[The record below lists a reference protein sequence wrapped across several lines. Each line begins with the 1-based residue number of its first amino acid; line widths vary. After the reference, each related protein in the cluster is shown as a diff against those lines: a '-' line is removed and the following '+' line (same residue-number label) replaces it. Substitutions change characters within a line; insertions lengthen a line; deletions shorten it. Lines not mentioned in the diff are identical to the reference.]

1 MLFCKKFK
9 KNVNFVHRN
18 KKNKNKKGGIFSL
31 FFSMII
37 CRTIR
42 NINNSVIKNKFIM
55 IQFTKRFFVLSVA
68 LLLLGTLPPTAI
80 GQQTLND
87 VKAERGLNDNDVLAA
102 VKTFMPRGGRDEYF
116 AFVGT
121 GNSGTMI
128 VYGIPSMRIY
138 KYVGVFSPEPWQG
151 YGYDDESMLML
162 KKGSLDNRINTYG
175 DMRYPALAE
184 TNGKY
189 NGKYLF
195 YSDGANSRIA
205 LLGLDDFETKQVL
218 QHPLFN
224 NCFPGVAVTENTEY
238 VIQSSQY
245 PAPWDNKSTDV
256 ADFKSGV
263 TFWKFHDP
271 KEATSTG
278 HHIGRMI
285 KEESFTL
292 ELPAYTLDYFDAGKA
307 ISNGYVVGIAD
318 KGDNNYIYVIDYNKL
333 ANATKTVVNDFTVV
347 SLEAAIDAN
356 AVAFIDIPAK
366 AKKVKVTPDG
376 KYFIT
381 ATDEALVF
389 DFAKVKDAMANGTF
403 SGNADGNIPLIETN
417 SVKHGLLALGNGVVD
432 LTFDYRKNIAYS
444 SVYDEKKIVR
454 WNYTDLKK
462 EGEIALTFK
471 PGQLMIPQGLS
482 VEPHSNYLVATDKE
496 GLYDNYPNV
505 GPVRPSFQHL
515 IDISSDD
522 MKDIYTMSLPQAN
535 IYGSVAVLR
544 TTIKPIIRYETG
556 TNTRTGE
563 ISRYKTVA
571 GQEKIEREGNRVHI
585 FGTMI
590 RSHITPEIVEVNE
603 GDVVTFHLTNL
614 ERAEDET
621 HGFTVDTYGK
631 HGSFEPGKTAS
642 LTFTADRS
650 GVFPYYCTEFC
661 SALHLEM
668 EGILLVKPKNYRGPG
683 AGEEVALTEE
693 ELAGYKKNYEDKIAV
708 IEATQD
714 IINGVVQWLK
724 DNNYQDYP
732 YVAALVEDAF
742 DQLGQAA
749 SSKEKHEKYAEE
761 GKWRDAFLWAE
772 QYWQY
777 QVKTAD
783 VGLRAKELLTIELEN
798 KK

>member
-1 MLFCKKFK
+1 
-9 KNVNFVHRN
+9 
-18 KKNKNKKGGIFSL
+18 
-31 FFSMII
+31 MIHPLKSFLI
-37 CRTIR
+37 LGTA
-42 NINNSVIKNKFIM
+42 F
-55 IQFTKRFFVLSVA
+55 
-68 LLLLGTLPPTAI
+68 LLLAI
-80 GQQTLND
+80 IPQPANGQQTLND
-87 VKAERGLNDNDVLAA
+87 VKKERGLNDDDVLAA

-121 GNSGTMI
+121 GNSGTML

-151 YGYDDESMLML
+151 YGFDDESILML
-162 KKGSLDNRINTYG
+162 KKGSSDNRINTYG
-175 DMRYPALAE
+175 DMRYPALSE

-218 QHPLFN
+218 QHPLFI
-224 NCFPGVAVTENTEY
+224 NCYPGVAVTQNNEY

-245 PAPWDNKSTDV
+245 PAPWDNKSTNV
-256 ADFKSGV
+256 EDFKSGV

-271 KEATSTG
+271 QEATESG

-285 KEESFTL
+285 KEETFTL
-292 ELPAYTLDYFDAGKA
+292 ELPAYTLDFFDAGKT
-307 ISNGYVVGIAD
+307 ISDGYVVGIAD
-318 KGDNNYIYVIDYNKL
+318 KGDDHYLYVIDYKKLESANKD
-333 ANATKTVVNDFTVV
+333 VVNDFTVIP
-347 SLEAAIDAN
+347 LDAAINAN
-356 AVAFIDIPAK
+356 AVAFIEIPAK
-366 AKKVKVTPDG
+366 ALKVKVTSDG
-376 KYFIT
+376 KYFVT
-381 ATDEALVF
+381 ASDEAFVF

-417 SVKHGLLALGNGVVD
+417 AVKHGSLALGKGVVD
-432 LTFDYRKNIAYS
+432 LTFEYRPNVVYS

-454 WNYTDLKK
+454 WNYADLKK
-462 EGEIALTFK
+462 EGEVSLTFK
-471 PGQLMIPQGLS
+471 PGHLMVPQALT
-482 VEPHSNYLVATDKE
+482 VEPHSNYLIATNKE

-522 MKDIYTMSLPQAN
+522 MTDLYTMSLPQAN

-544 TTIKPIIRYETG
+544 TIIKPIIRYETG

-563 ISRYKTVA
+563 ISPYKTVA
-571 GQEKIEREGNRVHI
+571 GKEKIERKGNRVHI

-590 RSHITPEIVEVNE
+590 RSHIVPEIVEVNE

-621 HGFTVDTYGK
+621 HGFTVCTYGI

-642 LTFTADRS
+642 LTFTADRP
-650 GVFPYYCTEFC
+650 GIFPYYCTEFC

-668 EGILLVKPKNYRGPG
+668 EGILLIKPKNYTGPG
-683 AGEEVALTEE
+683 AGKEIPLTEE
-693 ELAGYKKNYEDKIAV
+693 ELAGYKKNYEDKLVV
-708 IEATQD
+708 IDATQD
-714 IINGVVQWLK
+714 VINGVVQWLK
-724 DNNYQDYP
+724 DNNYQDYN
-732 YVAALVEDAF
+732 YVNALVEDAV
-742 DQLGQAA
+742 DQLGKAA
-749 SSKEKHEKYAEE
+749 LAKEDYEKYASE
-761 GKWRDAFLWAE
+761 GKWREAFLWAE
-772 QYWQY
+772 QYFQY
-777 QVKTAD
+777 QVKAAD
-783 VGLRAKELLTIELEN
+783 AGLRAKELLSIELEN

>member
-1 MLFCKKFK
+1 MNRKLKCFY
-9 KNVNFVHRN
+9 V
-18 KKNKNKKGGIFSL
+18 ISL
-31 FFSMII
+31 A
-37 CRTIR
+37 
-42 NINNSVIKNKFIM
+42 VLVLAIM
-55 IQFTKRFFVLSVA
+55 PQ
-68 LLLLGTLPPTAI
+68 PTM

-87 VKAERGLNDNDVLAA
+87 VKTERGLNDADVLAA

-121 GNSGTMI
+121 GNSGTML

-151 YGYDDESMLML
+151 YGFDDESMLML
-162 KKGSLDNRINTYG
+162 KKGSTDNRINTYG
-175 DMRYPALAE
+175 DMRYPALSE
-184 TNGKY
+184 TDGKY

-195 YSDGANSRIA
+195 YSDGANSRVA

-218 QHPLFN
+218 QHPLFI
-224 NCFPGVAVTENTEY
+224 NCYPGVAVTQDNGY

-245 PAPWDNKSTDV
+245 PAPWDNKSTNV

-263 TFWKFHDP
+263 TFWKFHDSD
-271 KEATSTG
+271 EAAASG
-278 HHIGRMI
+278 HHKGRMI
-285 KEESFTL
+285 KEESMTL

-307 ISNGYVVGIAD
+307 ISDGFVVGVAD
-318 KGDNNYIYVIDYNKL
+318 KGDNNYIYVIDYKKL
-333 ANATKTVVNDFTVV
+333 EGASKTAVNDFAVV

-356 AVAFIDIPAK
+356 AVAFINIPAK

-417 SVKHGLLALGNGVVD
+417 SVKHGSLALGKGVVD
-432 LTFDYRKNIAYS
+432 ITFDYRDNVVYS

-454 WNYTDLKK
+454 WNYADLKK
-462 EGEIALTFK
+462 EGDISLTFK
-471 PGQLMIPQGLS
+471 PGHLLIPQALT
-482 VEPHSNYLVATDKE
+482 VEPHSNYLIVTDKE

-505 GPVRPSFQHL
+505 GPVRPNFQHL
-515 IDISSDD
+515 IDISSDKMVD
-522 MKDIYTMSLPQAN
+522 LYTMSLPQAN

-571 GQEKIEREGNRVHI
+571 GAEKIEREGNRVHI

-590 RSHITPEIVEVNE
+590 RSHIVPEIVEVNE

-621 HGFTVDTYGK
+621 HGFTIDTYGK

-642 LTFTADRS
+642 LTFTANRS

-668 EGILLVKPKNYRGPG
+668 EGILLVRPKNYKGPE
-683 AGEEVALTEE
+683 AGEEIALTEE
-693 ELAGYKKNYEDKIAV
+693 ELAGYKKNYEDKLEV
-708 IEATQD
+708 ISATQD

-724 DNNYQDYP
+724 DNNYQDYH
-732 YVAALVEDAF
+732 YVNALVEDAF
-742 DQLGQAA
+742 DQLGKATL
-749 SSKEKHEKYAEE
+749 SKENHERYATE

-783 VGLRAKELLTIELEN
+783 VGLRAKELLTIEIEN

>member
-1 MLFCKKFK
+1 
-9 KNVNFVHRN
+9 
-18 KKNKNKKGGIFSL
+18 
-31 FFSMII
+31 MIHPLKSFLI
-37 CRTIR
+37 LGTA
-42 NINNSVIKNKFIM
+42 F
-55 IQFTKRFFVLSVA
+55 
-68 LLLLGTLPPTAI
+68 LLLAAI
-80 GQQTLND
+80 PQPANGQQTLND
-87 VKAERGLNDNDVLAA
+87 VKKERGLNDDDVLAA

-121 GNSGTMI
+121 GNSGTML

-151 YGYDDESMLML
+151 YGFDDESILML
-162 KKGSLDNRINTYG
+162 KKGSSDNRINTYG
-175 DMRYPALAE
+175 DMRYPALSE

-218 QHPLFN
+218 QHPLFI
-224 NCFPGVAVTENTEY
+224 NCYPGVAVTQNNEY

-256 ADFKSGV
+256 ADFKAGV

-271 KEATSTG
+271 QEATESG

-285 KEESFTL
+285 KEETFTL
-292 ELPAYTLDYFDAGKA
+292 ELPAYTLDYFDAGKN
-307 ISNGYVVGIAD
+307 ISDGYVVGIAD
-318 KGDNNYIYVIDYNKL
+318 KGNNHYLYVIDYKKL
-333 ANATKTVVNDFTVV
+333 ESATKTVVNDFTVV
-347 SLEAAIDAN
+347 TLETAIDAN
-356 AVAFIDIPAK
+356 AVAFINIPAK

-389 DFAKVKDAMANGTF
+389 DFAKVKDAMVNGTF

-417 SVKHGLLALGNGVVD
+417 AVKHGSLALGKGVVD
-432 LTFDYRKNIAYS
+432 LTFEYRPNVVYS

-454 WNYTDLKK
+454 WNYNDLKK
-462 EGEIALTFK
+462 EGEVSLTFK
-471 PGQLMIPQGLS
+471 PGHLLVPQALT
-482 VEPHSNYLVATDKE
+482 VEPHSNYLIATDKE

-515 IDISSDD
+515 IDISSND
-522 MKDIYTMSLPQAN
+522 MTDLYTMSLPQAN

-590 RSHITPEIVEVNE
+590 RSHIVPEIVEVNE

-621 HGFTVDTYGK
+621 HGFTINTYGK

-642 LTFTADRS
+642 LTFTADRP
-650 GVFPYYCTEFC
+650 GIFPYYCTEFC

-668 EGILLVKPKNYRGPG
+668 EGILLIKPKNYTGPG
-683 AGEEVALTEE
+683 AGKEIPLTEE
-693 ELAGYKKNYEDKIAV
+693 ELAGYKKNYEDKLVV
-708 IEATQD
+708 IDATQD
-714 IINGVVQWLK
+714 VINGVVQWLK
-724 DNNYQDYP
+724 DNNYQDYN
-732 YVAALVEDAF
+732 YVNALVEDAV
-742 DQLGQAA
+742 DQLGKAA
-749 SSKEKHEKYAEE
+749 LAKEDYEKYASE

-777 QVKTAD
+777 QVKAAD
-783 VGLRAKELLTIELEN
+783 AGLRAKELLSIELEN